1 MKFNFREWL
10 KELNEAVKEKQFKIN
25 VYNKE
30 YTVVRDE
37 HLIKKRKGDPKP
49 KDFKMTKKKY
59 EIIFH
64 NLDKINVN
72 EPFSF
77 TWKEKGKSYIISAD
91 LKGSTIT
98 VFGAIM
104 NSSDSEDKLYPSV
117 TNRAN
122 VEAPIINDENTN

>member
-1 MKFNFREWL
+1 MTIESFILSKSYLPKNGTYTMMDHLQAMEMTVTGEVN
-10 KELNEAVKEKQFKIN
+10 KIAINDAKDPVKI
-25 VYNKE
+25 
-30 YTVVRDE
+30 
-37 HLIKKRKGDPKP
+37 GDK
-49 KDFKMTKKKY
+49 
-59 EIIFH
+59 
-64 NLDKINVN
+64 LDKINVN